1 MDELRYEG
9 ENYTELITFK
19 YGEDI
24 KKLARYIPYFENK
37 RGRDVASEYD
47 GEQGESNLR
56 FPVYDSTLL
65 AFTNEA
71 GQTKLMDHNYIYK
84 YRLYRIMTEKQEQD
98 AVANAKL
105 KDLDLL
111 IAILSRYVLE
121 GRYKSQ
127 RWIEGAERGI
137 FHDVLKKLMELYD
150 FVQVDHTL

>member
-1 MDELRYEG
+1 
-9 ENYTELITFK
+9 
-19 YGEDI
+19 
-24 KKLARYIPYFENK
+24 
-37 RGRDVASEYD
+37 
-47 GEQGESNLR
+47 
-56 FPVYDSTLL
+56 
-65 AFTNEA
+65 
-71 GQTKLMDHNYIYK
+71 
-84 YRLYRIMTEKQEQD
+84 MTEKQEQD

-137 FHDVLKKLMELYD
+137 FHDVLKKLMELYE